1 VPLPPAQ
8 LAELEAAACELRAAF
23 PAEFQNDFAVY
34 DFGFYLHQ
42 EGFAGGVPGVFQAK
56 VVEVEQ
62 ESVYFLLFGRQL
74 SRGGGVAEIWLK
86 AKLPST
92 GAFSCQ
98 EADFYSMVE
107 FRVRWAVSQ
116 AAVGGP
122 GTPESIASAE
132 VQGIQALRGWVE
144 EIVACCDLNLR
155 AGTGCSLCSWAMDD
169 VLRYFAS
176 GGEAEQD
183 SITLLSAAP
192 SVEDS
197 CLCATD
203 YSPQSL
209 EHTGEGYWVESHTAV
224 NEFEF
229 YGEAINVPALYAELQ
244 ELAGVYASNGIGFY
258 GAITDNAVF
267 CASTGTLA
275 SRQSSS
281 TPTIDEIEGRLR
293 SSEAGVWIH
302 IAYSDEQAYL
312 LVKMLGP
319 TGQIL
324 INKDSFPQY
333 RSKLYFITERLKN
346 VGAAFPHDFIR
357 IFEASPI
364 NVEIRIEDIGEIDY
378 NGSTSPL
385 QEVMKS
391 RHVIIRI
398 NNNRFAD
405 EEYCD
410 RHNLGYLH
418 IAKTLIH
425 ECVHAILKHHLM
437 QNNVKGRTSDEKKR
451 NLNMF
456 NYSHYYSHYR
466 QNREE
471 NLATWYTEHW
481 ILLNH
486 YFSPLVQTLHRFN
499 GRYGE
504 ERHYYHMTYNFSY
517 KPTIEIEDLK
527 RWTKNKYDGLGTVTE
542 IEDAM
547 EAAHEF
553 LKENL
558 NLPCQN

>member
-1 VPLPPAQ
+1 MSAW
-8 LAELEAAACELRAAF
+8 
-23 PAEFQNDFAVY
+23 
-34 DFGFYLHQ
+34 
-42 EGFAGGVPGVFQAK
+42 
-56 VVEVEQ
+56 
-62 ESVYFLLFGRQL
+62 ESAYFLLFGRQL

-107 FRVRWAVSQ
+107 FKVRWAVSQ
-116 AAVGGP
+116 AAAGGP
-122 GTPESIASAE
+122 GTPESIASAQ

-144 EIVACCDLNLR
+144 EIVECCDLNLR
-155 AGTGCSLCSWAMDD
+155 AGAGCSLCSWAMDD

-267 CASTGTLA
+267 CALTGTLA

-312 LVKMLGP
+312 LVKVQNIGGNILEDCNDYPQYCSSLSCVMDKLNSNQTGFFVSEVVNTFCLQNKVDLVCKLGGTSYWGSTSTLQQVLKSGVVTIKLNP
-319 TGQIL
+319 DL
-324 INKDSFPQY
+324 IFKSSKFCNKDSLRY
-333 RSKLYFITERLKN
+333 LTAAETILHESVHAMLVRL
-346 VGAAFPHDFIR
+346 AAK
-357 IFEASPI
+357 A
-364 NVEIRIEDIGEIDY
+364 
-378 NGSTSPL
+378 GSREKVT
-385 QEVMKS
+385 
-391 RHVIIRI
+391 
-398 NNNRFAD
+398 F
-405 EEYCD
+405 
-410 RHNLGYLH
+410 LGYGQKYLEY
-418 IAKTLIH
+418 KQQVSPEDPPSL
-425 ECVHAILKHHLM
+425 AI
-437 QNNVKGRTSDEKKR
+437 
-451 NLNMF
+451 
-456 NYSHYYSHYR
+456 
-466 QNREE
+466 
-471 NLATWYTEHW
+471 WYTDHSI
-481 ILLNH
+481 ILDYYFDKIVSDLRAFNDNYLTKTH
-486 YFSPLVQTLHRFN
+486 YKYKVWS
-499 GRYGE
+499 
-504 ERHYYHMTYNFSY
+504 FSY
-517 KPTIEIEDLK
+517 KPSNYTSQSVTGKTESDLYWNYHIK
-527 RWTKNKYDGLGTVTE
+527 LKNKE
-542 IEDAM
+542 SFPCCIE
-547 EAAHEF
+547 
-553 LKENL
+553 
-558 NLPCQN
+558 